1 MKGLLLEIY
10 YKNIKNIFI
19 MNAFL
24 ILVWI
29 LINLFADIQMVVF
42 AYFAV
47 VIFANS
53 LLLLLSQ
60 RKDYDLKLYK
70 YEFMLPIKSKNIIL
84 SKYISQVV
92 IILFSILMLI
102 ILNYISIYLGKNY
115 FDYGSSDLIAL
126 LNVLLGLILQLVSIF
141 YLAMYF
147 IDLEKGDLWMVLGLI
162 GSIMLVSIEI
172 FTLNRLGF
180 SKLGGNVALCVIYL
194 MLFITSCVLNSKRME
209 NLKLD
214 T

>member
-10 YKNIKNIFI
+10 YKNIKNIYI

-29 LINLFADIQMVVF
+29 LINLFADIQMIVF

-53 LLLLLSQ
+53 LLVLLSQ

-70 YEFMLPIKSKNIIL
+70 YEFMLPIKKKNIIL
-84 SKYISQVV
+84 SKYVSQIV
-92 IILFSILMLI
+92 IIFLAVLMLV

-115 FDYGSSDLIAL
+115 FDYGSSDLITL
-126 LNVLLGLILQLVSIF
+126 LNVLLALILQLVSIF
-141 YLAMYF
+141 YLALYF
-147 IDLEKGDLWMVLGLI
+147 IDLEKGDLWIVLGLI

-172 FTLNRLGF
+172 FAVNRLGF
-180 SKLGGNVALCVIYL
+180 SKSDGNIVLCIIYSVIFL
-194 MLFITSCVLNSKRME
+194 MSFAFNSKKME
-209 NLKLD
+209 NLKLEI
-214 T
+214 

>member
-60 RKDYDLKLYK
+60 RKEYDLKLYK

-84 SKYISQVV
+84 SKYVSQVV

-102 ILNYISIYLGKNY
+102 ILNYISIYLGKHY
-115 FDYGSSDLIAL
+115 FDYGSSDLISL

-147 IDLEKGDLWMVLGLI
+147 IDLEKGDLWIVLGLI

-172 FTLNRLGF
+172 FALNRLGF
-180 SKLGGNVALCVIYL
+180 SKSGGNVALCVIYL
-194 MLFITSCVLNSKRME
+194 MLFRTSCVLNSKRMI

-214 T
+214 N

>member
-60 RKDYDLKLYK
+60 RKDYDLRLYK

-102 ILNYISIYLGKNY
+102 ILNYISIYLGKHY
-115 FDYGSSDLIAL
+115 FDYGSSDLISL

-147 IDLEKGDLWMVLGLI
+147 IDLEKGDLWIVLGLI
-162 GSIMLVSIEI
+162 GSIVLVSIEI
-172 FTLNRLGF
+172 FALNRLGF
-180 SKLGGNVALCVIYL
+180 SKSDGNIVLFIIYL
-194 MLFITSCVLNSKRME
+194 VIFSMSFALNSKKME

-214 T
+214 V

>member
-180 SKLGGNVALCVIYL
+180 SKSGGNIVLCIIYL
-194 MLFITSCVLNSKRME
+194 VMFSMSFALNSKKME

-214 T
+214 I

>member
-10 YKNIKNIFI
+10 YKNIKNIYI

-29 LINLFADIQMVVF
+29 LINLFADIQMIVF

-53 LLLLLSQ
+53 LLVLLSQ

-70 YEFMLPIKSKNIIL
+70 YEFMLPIKSKNIVL

-102 ILNYISIYLGKNY
+102 ILNYISIYLGKSY
-115 FDYGSSDLIAL
+115 FDYGSSDLITL
-126 LNVLLGLILQLVSIF
+126 LNVLLALILQLVSIF
-141 YLAMYF
+141 YLALYF
-147 IDLEKGDLWMVLGLI
+147 IDLEKGDLWIVLGLI

-172 FTLNRLGF
+172 FAVNRLGF
-180 SKLGGNVALCVIYL
+180 SKSDGNIVLCIIYL
-194 MLFITSCVLNSKRME
+194 VIFSMSFALNSNKME

-214 T
+214 I

>member
-29 LINLFADIQMVVF
+29 LINLFADIQMIVF

-70 YEFMLPIKSKNIIL
+70 YEFMIPIKSKNIIL
-84 SKYISQVV
+84 SKYVSQVV

-102 ILNYISIYLGKNY
+102 ILNYISIYLGKHY
-115 FDYGSSDLIAL
+115 FDYGSSDLISL

-147 IDLEKGDLWMVLGLI
+147 IDLEKGDLWIVLGLI

-172 FTLNRLGF
+172 FALNRLGF
-180 SKLGGNVALCVIYL
+180 SKSGGNIVLCIIYL
-194 MLFITSCVLNSKRME
+194 VIFSMSFALNSKKME

-214 T
+214 I

>member
-180 SKLGGNVALCVIYL
+180 SKSGGNIVLCIIYL
-194 MLFITSCVLNSKRME
+194 VIFSMSFALNSKKME

-214 T
+214 I

>member
-29 LINLFADIQMVVF
+29 LINLFADIQMIVF

-84 SKYISQVV
+84 SKYVSQVV

-102 ILNYISIYLGKNY
+102 ILNYISIYLGKRC

-147 IDLEKGDLWMVLGLI
+147 IDLEKGDLWIVLGLI

-172 FTLNRLGF
+172 FALNRLGF
-180 SKLGGNVALCVIYL
+180 SKSGGNIVLCIIYL
-194 MLFITSCVLNSKRME
+194 VIFSMSFALNSKKME

-214 T
+214 I

>member
-29 LINLFADIQMVVF
+29 LINLFADIQMAVF

-102 ILNYISIYLGKNY
+102 ILNYISIYLGKHY

-162 GSIMLVSIEI
+162 GSIMIVSIEI

-180 SKLGGNVALCVIYL
+180 SKSGGNVALCIIYSVIFL
-194 MLFITSCVLNSKRME
+194 LSFALNSKKMD

-214 T
+214 I

>member
-29 LINLFADIQMVVF
+29 LINLFADIQMLVF

-70 YEFMLPIKSKNIIL
+70 YELMLPIKSKNIIL

-180 SKLGGNVALCVIYL
+180 SKSGGNIVLCIIYL
-194 MLFITSCVLNSKRME
+194 VIFSMSFALNSKKME

-214 T
+214 I

>member
-10 YKNIKNIFI
+10 YKNIKNIYI

-47 VIFANS
+47 AIFANS

-102 ILNYISIYLGKNY
+102 ILNYISIYLGKHY
-115 FDYGSSDLIAL
+115 FDYGSSDLISL

-147 IDLEKGDLWMVLGLI
+147 IDLEKGDLWIVLGLI
-162 GSIMLVSIEI
+162 GSIVLVSIEI
-172 FTLNRLGF
+172 FALNRLGF
-180 SKLGGNVALCVIYL
+180 SKSDGNIVLCIIYL
-194 MLFITSCVLNSKRME
+194 VIFSMSFALNSKKME

-214 T
+214 V

>member
-29 LINLFADIQMVVF
+29 LINLFAGIQMVVF

-180 SKLGGNVALCVIYL
+180 SKSGGNIVLCIIYL
-194 MLFITSCVLNSKRME
+194 VIFSMSFALNSKKME

-214 T
+214 I

>member
-29 LINLFADIQMVVF
+29 LINLFADIQMIVF

-60 RKDYDLKLYK
+60 RKDYDLKLYI

-84 SKYISQVV
+84 SKYVSQVV

-102 ILNYISIYLGKNY
+102 ILNYISIYLGKHY
-115 FDYGSSDLIAL
+115 FDYGTSDLISL
-126 LNVLLGLILQLVSIF
+126 LNVLLALILQLVSIF
-141 YLAMYF
+141 YLALYF
-147 IDLEKGDLWMVLGLI
+147 IDLEKGDLWIVLGLI

-172 FTLNRLGF
+172 FALNRLGY
-180 SKLGGNVALCVIYL
+180 SKSGGNVALCVIYL
-194 MLFITSCVLNSKRME
+194 LLFITSCVLNSKRMV

>member
-1 MKGLLLEIY
+1 MKGLLFEIY
-10 YKNIKNIFI
+10 YKNIKNIYI

-29 LINLFADIQMVVF
+29 LINLFADIQMIVF

-53 LLLLLSQ
+53 LLVLLSQ

-70 YEFMLPIKSKNIIL
+70 YEFMLPVKSKNIVL

-115 FDYGSSDLIAL
+115 FDYGSSDLITL
-126 LNVLLGLILQLVSIF
+126 LNVLLALILQLVSIF
-141 YLAMYF
+141 YLALYF
-147 IDLEKGDLWMVLGLI
+147 IDLEKGDLWIVLGLI

-172 FTLNRLGF
+172 FAVNRLGF
-180 SKLGGNVALCVIYL
+180 SKSGGNIVLCIIYL
-194 MLFITSCVLNSKRME
+194 VIFSMSFALNSKKME

-214 T
+214 I

>member
-126 LNVLLGLILQLVSIF
+126 LNVLLGIILQLVSIF

-180 SKLGGNVALCVIYL
+180 SKSGGNVALCAIYL
-194 MLFITSCVLNSKRME
+194 MLFITSCVLNSKRMV

>member
-29 LINLFADIQMVVF
+29 LINLFADIQMIVF
-42 AYFAV
+42 AYCAV

-180 SKLGGNVALCVIYL
+180 SKSDGNIVLCIIYL
-194 MLFITSCVLNSKRME
+194 VIFSMSFALNSKKME

-214 T
+214 I

>member
-29 LINLFADIQMVVF
+29 LINLFADIQMIIF

-84 SKYISQVV
+84 SKYVSQVV

-102 ILNYISIYLGKNY
+102 ILNYISIYLGKHY
-115 FDYGSSDLIAL
+115 FDYGSSDLISL

-147 IDLEKGDLWMVLGLI
+147 IDLEKGDLWIVLGLI
-162 GSIMLVSIEI
+162 GSIMLVSIEM
-172 FTLNRLGF
+172 FALNRLGF
-180 SKLGGNVALCVIYL
+180 SKLGGNIVLCIIYSVI
-194 MLFITSCVLNSKRME
+194 FIMSFALNSKKME

-214 T
+214 N

>member
-29 LINLFADIQMVVF
+29 LINLFADIQMAVF

-102 ILNYISIYLGKNY
+102 ILNYISIYLGKHY
-115 FDYGSSDLIAL
+115 FDYGTSDLISL

-147 IDLEKGDLWMVLGLI
+147 IDLEKGDLWIVLGLI

-172 FTLNRLGF
+172 FALNRLGF
-180 SKLGGNVALCVIYL
+180 SKSGGNVALCVIYL

-214 T
+214 I

>member
-24 ILVWI
+24 ILAWI

-53 LLLLLSQ
+53 LLILLSQ
-60 RKDYDLKLYK
+60 RKDNDLKLYK

-102 ILNYISIYLGKNY
+102 ILNYISIYLGKHY
-115 FDYGSSDLIAL
+115 FDYGASDLISL

-172 FTLNRLGF
+172 FTLNKIGF
-180 SKLGGNVALCVIYL
+180 SKSGGNIVLCIIYL
-194 MLFITSCVLNSKRME
+194 VIFSMSFALNSKKME

-214 T
+214 I

>member
-29 LINLFADIQMVVF
+29 LINLFADIQMIVF
-42 AYFAV
+42 AYCAV
-47 VIFANS
+47 VIFSNS
-53 LLLLLSQ
+53 LLILLSQ

-70 YEFMLPIKSKNIIL
+70 YEFMLPIKKKNIIL
-84 SKYISQVV
+84 SKYVSQIV
-92 IILFSILMLI
+92 IIFLAVLMLV

-115 FDYGSSDLIAL
+115 FDYGSSDLITL
-126 LNVLLGLILQLVSIF
+126 LNVLLAFILQLVSIF
-141 YLAMYF
+141 YLALYF
-147 IDLEKGDLWMVLGLI
+147 IDLEKGDLWIVLGLI

-172 FTLNRLGF
+172 FALNRLGF
-180 SKLGGNVALCVIYL
+180 SKSDGNIVLCIIYL
-194 MLFITSCVLNSKRME
+194 VIFSMFFALNSKKME

-214 T
+214 I

>member
-1 MKGLLLEIY
+1 
-10 YKNIKNIFI
+10 

-29 LINLFADIQMVVF
+29 LINLFADIQMIVF

-84 SKYISQVV
+84 SKYKSSSYYS
-92 IILFSILMLI
+92 LF
-102 ILNYISIYLGKNY
+102 YIDVDY
-115 FDYGSSDLIAL
+115 FELYI
-126 LNVLLGLILQLVSIF
+126 
-141 YLAMYF
+141 
-147 IDLEKGDLWMVLGLI
+147 
-162 GSIMLVSIEI
+162 
-172 FTLNRLGF
+172 
-180 SKLGGNVALCVIYL
+180 
-194 MLFITSCVLNSKRME
+194 
-209 NLKLD
+209 NLSR
-214 T
+214 

>member
-29 LINLFADIQMVVF
+29 LINLFADIQMIVF

-47 VIFANS
+47 VIFSNS
-53 LLLLLSQ
+53 LLILLSQ

-70 YEFMLPIKSKNIIL
+70 YEFMLPIKSENIVL

-102 ILNYISIYLGKNY
+102 ILNYMSIYLGKHY
-115 FDYGSSDLIAL
+115 FDYGSSDLIIL
-126 LNVLLGLILQLVSIF
+126 LNVLLALILQLVSFF
-141 YLAMYF
+141 YLALYF
-147 IDLEKGDLWMVLGLI
+147 IDLEKGDLWIVLGLI

-172 FTLNRLGF
+172 FAVNRLGF
-180 SKLGGNVALCVIYL
+180 SKSNGNILLCIIYSL
-194 MLFITSCVLNSKRME
+194 IFLISFVLNSNKMKS
-209 NLKLD
+209 LKID